1 MFVLALRQAETIR
14 DLRKR
19 NRSLAVSLRQANNTT
34 DASLRLAQ
42 GWQSRAE
49 ALWLISSPDLRD
61 GVVGALHDI
70 DNLLEERT

>member
-14 DLRKR
+14 DLTRR
-19 NRSLAVSLRQANNTT
+19 NRSLAVSLTQANDTT
-34 DASLRLAQ
+34 DRALRAAR

-49 ALWLISSPDLRD
+49 ALWFVSDPDLRD

-70 DNLLEERT
+70 DSLEETT